1 MPRKPKLSDQEISDI
16 LERAKTESLVDI
28 WQSME
33 TGMTYSGFHS
43 LLSRRGFKS
52 DRFELTDEEVKTI
65 LERSQNETLVGIWR
79 SLNLKISFNS
89 FRKYMIK
96 KGYKRLKKWYEING
110 LEKYIR
116 DHIEN
121 ARSYKDL
128 AKETSE
134 IFNIPIN
141 SEAFKSY
148 CINNGITMGNR
159 NTGRFGEG
167 RKQEVRIGIGEEASR
182 GYDEEGFKRVYVRI
196 HNDGKR
202 IYPGDRGKAFSHDF
216 IPKQVYLWELNH
228 PKVKEDEIV
237 VFIDGDKNNFNLDNL
252 MCIKKKSSLAAANS
266 HMVIDKQS
274 KLNELAYKFWE
285 FNYKIKE

>member
-1 MPRKPKLSDQEISDI
+1 MPRKPKLSDQKISDI

-43 LLSRRGFKS
+43 LLSRRGYKCEKFKLS
-52 DRFELTDEEVKTI
+52 DKEVETI
-65 LERSQNETLVGIWR
+65 LKRSQTEALKSIWG
-79 SLNLKISFNS
+79 SLNIEISFNS

-96 KGYKRLKKWYEING
+96 KGYKRIKKWYEVNG
-110 LEKYIR
+110 LKEYIKSN
-116 DHIEN
+116 IN
-121 ARSYKDL
+121 NSRSYKEL
-128 AKETSE
+128 AEKTSKA
-134 IFNIPIN
+134 FNIPIN
-141 SEAFKSY
+141 FETFKSY
-148 CINNGITMGNR
+148 CVNNGITMENR
-159 NTGRFGEG
+159 NAGRFGKDRTKEI
-167 RKQEVRIGIGEEASR
+167 KIGIGEEASR

-237 VFIDGDKNNFNLDNL
+237 VFIDGDKNNFNLNNL
-252 MCIKKKSSLAAANS
+252 MCVKKKSSLSAANS
-266 HMVIDKQS
+266 HMIVDKHS